1 MRELADRVW
10 GRDLDAESLGRDAM
24 AFLRELAGPS
34 LILVPGRD
42 RTRLR
47 VVSTLLH
54 GNEPS
59 GVGAIHRW
67 LLEGPSPAVDV
78 LVFLGAVETAL
89 APPGFA
95 YRFLPGAG
103 DLNRCWLPPHPGE
116 EGALARQVLERLRS
130 RAPECLVDLHNN
142 TGDNPAYGVSPRI
155 GLPERNLVTRF
166 AHRIVHTPLQLGT
179 LVEATCDEWP
189 SVTVECGRAGDPL
202 ADGLALAGTRRLLE
216 ADSLDLD
223 GVAPLIEVVVDPVR
237 VSLRSGIDLDFGEGP
252 SGGAGLTISRDID
265 RHNFELLPPGSCIGW
280 LAPGC
285 DWPIEALAAGGRD
298 RSFELFELRDGR
310 LETRVELVPVMM
322 TTDRANAL
330 ADCLFYAAWP
340 ERRLS

>member
-1 MRELADRVW
+1 VR
-10 GRDLDAESLGRDAM
+10 
-24 AFLRELAGPS
+24 
-34 LILVPGRD
+34 GRD
-42 RTRLR
+42 RKRVR

-59 GVGAIHRW
+59 GTTALHRW
-67 LLEGPSPAVDV
+67 LLEGPAPAVDV
-78 LVFLGAVETAL
+78 LLFFGAVETAL
-89 APPGFA
+89 AGPGFA
-95 YRFLPGAG
+95 YRFLPGAR
-103 DLNRCWLPPHPGE
+103 DFNRCWLPPHPGE
-116 EGALARQVLERLRS
+116 EGELARQVLERLRE
-130 RAPECLVDLHNN
+130 RTPECLVDLHNN

-166 AHRIVHTPLQLGT
+166 AHRIVHTPLRLGT

-216 ADSLDLD
+216 ADSLKLD
-223 GVAPLIEVVVDPVR
+223 DEPPLLEVVVDPVR
-237 VSLRSGIDLDFGEGP
+237 VSMRPGIELEFGDGP
-252 SGGAGLTISRDID
+252 SRGGGLTISRDID
-265 RHNFELLPPGSCIGW
+265 RHNFELLPRGSCIGW
-280 LAPGC
+280 LASGC

-310 LETRVELVPVMM
+310 LETRVELIPVMM

-330 ADCLFYAAWP
+330 ADCLFYATWP
-340 ERRLS
+340 EPGLA